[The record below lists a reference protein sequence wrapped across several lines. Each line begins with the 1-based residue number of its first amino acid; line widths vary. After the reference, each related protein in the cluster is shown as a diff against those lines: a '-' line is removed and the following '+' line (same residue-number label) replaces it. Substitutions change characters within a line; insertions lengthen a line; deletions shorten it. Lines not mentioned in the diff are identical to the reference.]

1 MGIFNL
7 FRKEP
12 EIARPQWHPALKDA
26 FARGSVFGL
35 FVDYQRCYLHDST
48 REAFTNG
55 AAISKTL
62 QDKSIRSIWA
72 MWPTHK
78 PAEDT
83 AAPFGAPYSDLQ
95 CNEDDDFTIATP
107 APLEAVF
114 TKNAQNL
121 LTNQRALNFVRA
133 QETAVF
139 IAGGVHAHA
148 CFGTSVIEIANEID
162 CDIIIAEDASNF
174 PSTYDALA
182 FLKCHSSWNHKSPPQ
197 GRIHMSTTEEIL
209 QNLDF

>member
-1 MGIFNL
+1 MGIFKS
-7 FRKEP
+7 FRKQP
-12 EIARPQWHPALKDA
+12 EITRPDWHPALKEA
-26 FARGSVFGL
+26 FERSSVFGL
-35 FVDYQRCYLHDST
+35 FVDYQSCYLHDNT

-55 AAISKTL
+55 AEISKTL

-78 PAEDT
+78 SAEGK
-83 AAPFGAPYSDLQ
+83 PVPLGAPYADIQ

-114 TKNAQNL
+114 TKYAQNML
-121 LTNQRALNFVRA
+121 SNQRALNFVRA
-133 QETAVF
+133 QDTPVF

-148 CFGTSVIEIANEID
+148 CFGSSVIEIANEID

-174 PSTYDALA
+174 PSTYDAME
-182 FLKCHSSWNHKSPPQ
+182 FLKCHSSWDHKSPPQ
-197 GRIHMSTTEEIL
+197 GRIHMSTTQEIL